1 MFQEYYQV
9 LHWFVAASTLYVVW
23 NERLST
29 NDQVLKARSDY
40 HKDTP
45 QILPDLVLPEA
56 SRKYF

>member
-9 LHWFVAASTLYVVW
+9 LHWSVSVSTQYVVW

-29 NDQVLKARSDY
+29 NDQVLKARSEY

-56 SRKYF
+56 SRKY